1 MTISIRFYLGLTLLA
16 ISSFLTTVS
25 IAQASDNAAGI
36 DNGVVVYYFHGN
48 QRCVTCMNIEE
59 LSKASVEQKFA
70 KGLKDGSVKFV
81 SVNVDDDK
89 NEHFIGDYQ
98 LLVRSVVIAKIKN
111 GKEVG
116 YRRLDKVWQLH
127 NDPEEFMNYFNTEAN
142 TLLKGNK

>member
-1 MTISIRFYLGLTLLA
+1 MTSSIRFYLGLTLLA

-25 IAQASDNAAGI
+25 IAQASDNTAGI

-116 YRRLDKVWQLH
+116 YRKLDKVWQLH

>member
-25 IAQASDNAAGI
+25 IAQASDNTAGI